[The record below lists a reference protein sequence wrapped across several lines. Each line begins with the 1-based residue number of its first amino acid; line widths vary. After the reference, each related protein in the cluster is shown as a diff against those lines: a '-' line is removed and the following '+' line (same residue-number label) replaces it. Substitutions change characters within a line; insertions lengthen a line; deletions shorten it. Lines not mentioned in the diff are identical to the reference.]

1 MVVKFNRNV
10 KYIKFTKNFFI
21 KGVNKDWGQS
31 RVQIIV
37 RCAEHSFLRLKEL
50 ESSRRFVRKF
60 CKKKK
65 GKLFIRVVPYQGLTY
80 KSVGVRMG
88 KGKGKKIKDYL
99 CRIKPG
105 KVLFEFEK
113 NIKKLKLKTRTFI
126 GRIYGV
132 FFILKKKLSVGVNIF
147 FINK

>member
-1 MVVKFNRNV
+1 
-10 KYIKFTKNFFI
+10 
-21 KGVNKDWGQS
+21 
-31 RVQIIV
+31 
-37 RCAEHSFLRLKEL
+37 
-50 ESSRRFVRKF
+50 
-60 CKKKK
+60 
-65 GKLFIRVVPYQGLTY
+65 
-80 KSVGVRMG
+80 MG